1 MQEFRENLVSWEC
14 AALDNEVVSP
24 QIKGMTVITKS
35 QSKDQIKCEIFE
47 TLSEANRIDWK
58 PRESDLKSIGIKVVL
73 GV

>member
-1 MQEFRENLVSWEC
+1 
-14 AALDNEVVSP
+14 
-24 QIKGMTVITKS
+24 MTVITKP